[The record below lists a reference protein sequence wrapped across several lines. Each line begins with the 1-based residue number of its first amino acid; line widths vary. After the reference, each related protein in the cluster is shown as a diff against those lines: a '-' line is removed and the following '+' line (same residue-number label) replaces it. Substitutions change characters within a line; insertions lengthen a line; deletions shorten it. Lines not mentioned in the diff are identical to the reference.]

1 MSTPSRFR
9 VRRPLVRPELI
20 GTADDPYAPLRYG
33 AFGWFIVG
41 LLPATLA
48 QQIQAVVV
56 AWQIYALTHDP
67 LALGLVGLAEALPF
81 IGVALF
87 AGHVADRID
96 RRSVALVSLVVMLGC
111 AVALFL
117 LSFRLGRGT
126 AVWPVYLVVA
136 IGGVARSFLTPSRN
150 ALAAELVPRALYPR
164 AAAWRSAA
172 WQLAA
177 VIGPALGGLLYAF
190 GSARLAYGV
199 GASLFLVGVLCLA
212 QVRRVIEPIPVD
224 ATSMWE
230 SLALGVRF
238 VLHQPVLLGA
248 MTLDLFSVLF
258 GGAVALL
265 PIFAAEILHV
275 GPQGLGIMQAAPA
288 AGAVAMS
295 LVLTHRPPM
304 RRAGRSLFI
313 AVAGFGLSIIG
324 FALSR
329 SFLLSVALLVAS
341 GMLDMV
347 SVVIRSTLLQVFT
360 PSHLLGRVSSVNS
373 IFIGSSNEIG
383 AFESGVAA
391 KLLGTIPAVLF
402 GGTMTLLVVAVTAW
416 RNRPLRELR
425 GITDAGHSDP
435 SGEESLAS

>member
-1 MSTPSRFR
+1 MSTPLRFLQ
-9 VRRPLVRPELI
+9 RPQVRPELI
-20 GTADDPYAPLRYG
+20 GTPEDPYAPLRFG
-33 AFGWFIVG
+33 AFRWFIVS

-56 AWQIYALTHDP
+56 GWQIYALTHDP
-67 LALGLVGLAEALPF
+67 LALGLVGLSEALPF

-87 AGHVADRID
+87 AGHVADRVD
-96 RRSVALVSLVVMLGC
+96 RRQIALGSLVVMLGC
-111 AVALFL
+111 AATLFV
-117 LSFRLGRGT
+117 LSFQLTKGG
-126 AVWPVYLVVA
+126 AVWPIYLIVA
-136 IGGVARSFLTPSRN
+136 IGGVARSSLTPSRN
-150 ALAAELVPRALYPR
+150 ALGAELVPRVLYPR

-177 VIGPALGGLLYAF
+177 VLGPAFGGLLYAF

-199 GASLFLVGVLCLA
+199 ATSLFLVGVFCLA
-212 QVRRVIEPIPVD
+212 QVQRIIEPIAID
-224 ATSMWE
+224 ATSVWE
-230 SLALGVRF
+230 SLSLGVRF
-238 VLHQPVLLGA
+238 VWEQPVLLGA

-265 PIFAAEILHV
+265 PIFADQILHV
-275 GPQGLGIMQAAPA
+275 GPQGLGILQAAPA

-304 RRAGRSLFI
+304 KRAGRALFI
-313 AVAGFGLSIIG
+313 AVAGFGLSIIA

-360 PSHLLGRVSSVNS
+360 PQQLLGRVSSVNS

-416 RNRPLRELR
+416 KNKPLRRLR
-425 GITDAGHSDP
+425 EIS
-435 SGEESLAS
+435 

>member
-1 MSTPSRFR
+1 M
-9 VRRPLVRPELI
+9 VRPEVI
-20 GTADDPYAPLRYG
+20 GTPDDPYAPLRFG
-33 AFGWFIVG
+33 AFRWFIVS

-56 AWQIYALTHDP
+56 GWQIYAITHDP
-67 LALGLVGLAEALPF
+67 LALGLVGLSEALPF
-81 IGVALF
+81 ISVALF

-96 RRSVALVSLVVMLGC
+96 RRQIALGSLAVMLAC
-111 AVALFL
+111 AATLFL
-117 LSFRLGRGT
+117 LSFRLTKGA

-136 IGGVARSFLTPSRN
+136 IGGLARSFLTPSRN
-150 ALAAELVPRALYPR
+150 ALAAELVRRELYPR

-177 VIGPALGGLLYAF
+177 VVGPALGGLLYAF

-199 GASLFLVGVLCLA
+199 ATSLFLVGLLCLA
-212 QVRRVIEPIPVD
+212 RVHRVIEPVEVD
-224 ATSMWE
+224 ASSVWD

-238 VLHQPVLLGA
+238 VWQQPVLLGA

-275 GPQGLGIMQAAPA
+275 GPQGLGLMQAAPA

-304 RRAGRSLFI
+304 RRAGRALFW
-313 AVAGFGLSIIG
+313 AVGGFGLSIIA

-329 SFLLSVALLVAS
+329 SFVLSVALLAAS

-360 PSHLLGRVSSVNS
+360 PPQLLGRVSSVNS

-416 RNRPLRELR
+416 RNKPLRRLR
-425 GITDAGHSDP
+425 EIR
-435 SGEESLAS
+435 

>member
-1 MSTPSRFR
+1 M
-9 VRRPLVRPELI
+9 RPELV
-20 GTADDPYAPLRYG
+20 GTPEDPYAPLR
-33 AFGWFIVG
+33 FGPFRWFLVG

-56 AWQIYALTHDP
+56 GWQIYALTHDP
-67 LALGLVGLAEALPF
+67 LALGLIGLSEALPF
-81 IGVALF
+81 ISVALF

-96 RRSVALVSLVVMLGC
+96 RRRVALASLGVMLGC
-111 AVALFL
+111 AATLFL
-117 LSFRLGRGT
+117 VSFRLERGA
-126 AVWPVYLVVA
+126 AVWPIYLVVA
-136 IGGVARSFLTPSRN
+136 VGGIARSFLTPSRN
-150 ALAAELVPRALYPR
+150 ALAAELVPRVLYPR

-172 WQLAA
+172 WQLAL
-177 VIGPALGGLLYAF
+177 VLGPALGGLLYAF

-199 GASLFLVGVLCLA
+199 GTSLFLIGVLSLA
-212 QVRRVIEPIPVD
+212 QVHRVVEPIAID
-224 ATSMWE
+224 ATSVWE
-230 SLALGVRF
+230 SLSLGVRF
-238 VLHQPVLLGA
+238 VLEQPVLLGA

-265 PIFAAEILHV
+265 PIFAGEILHV
-275 GPQGLGIMQAAPA
+275 GPRGLGIMQAAPA
-288 AGAVAMS
+288 AGAVMMS

-313 AVAGFGLSIIG
+313 AVAGFGLTIIA

-329 SFLLSVALLVAS
+329 SFLLSVALLAAS

-391 KLLGTIPAVLF
+391 KLLGTIPAVVF
-402 GGTMTLLVVAVTAW
+402 GGTMTLLVVVATAW
-416 RNRPLRELR
+416 RNPQLRRLREIR
-425 GITDAGHSDP
+425 
-435 SGEESLAS
+435 